1 MKKMQKFKNDRIA
14 KLEGDLDDMEMEV
27 GKQRGENDKLKRD
40 KDAHVQDKNQELELM
55 RAAEQQRIRKLEKV
69 KDEKISKLEAD
80 MK

>member
-1 MKKMQKFKNDRIA
+1 MQKFKNDRIA